1 MEFTHINQQGRAK
14 MVDVSDKADTERE
27 AIAYGEIYMKKETL
41 DKINEGNIKKGNVLS
56 VAQIGGIM
64 GAKNTSQ
71 IIPMCHPIFIS
82 GCNMNFTMDFENSRI
97 NIIAETKTVG
107 KTGVEMEALTA
118 VTIAALTIYDMC
130 KAVDKDM
137 IIGEIKLLRKSGGK
151 SGLYER
157 MD

>member
-41 DKINEGNIKKGNVLS
+41 DKIDGGNIKKGNVLS